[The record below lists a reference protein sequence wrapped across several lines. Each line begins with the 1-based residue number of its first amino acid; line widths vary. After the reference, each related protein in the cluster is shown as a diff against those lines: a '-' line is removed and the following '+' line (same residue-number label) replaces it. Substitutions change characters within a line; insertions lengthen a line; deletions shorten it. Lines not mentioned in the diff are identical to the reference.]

1 MMANYTRIKANTFV
15 IILIILISTILPTL
29 VFRYITTS
37 ILSVLFSNN
46 KFISLYGFV
55 EHKEGVLILFSYI
68 YIFVISISN
77 SYSNT
82 QLKIVIGAIVLGA
95 IVISLIG
102 IPQYFGYDLFKTSF
116 GGRLIYPS
124 QYHDL
129 ADSRVFES
137 IKYSIYTT
145 FGNSNYVGSYMAMI
159 FPISL
164 GLYFFQSKPKN
175 IALYGFLSLA
185 FYMMWIG
192 CKSRAGIL
200 GGIIAIIVFF
210 LFYRKRL
217 IGNIKKMWILLPFV
231 IIFLFMNWFSSG
243 GLISKISTLNPSA
256 EKAIYDQRNIDLED
270 IEIKENT
277 AKLIGKNYI
286 LNLSFDQNQV
296 IFTDNIGSILQLET
310 KEDGAMKFIDEGY
323 TNFSVKYKI
332 FPSKTL
338 LELRIN
344 NRPLNWYY
352 ENGKLSIIGK
362 LGTFYTE
369 LNKPESFGF
378 EGRERFASSRGYIW
392 SRSIPLLK
400 DALLIG
406 YGPDTFAA
414 IFPQDDLIGKI
425 KYLSRADILVD
436 KPHNFYLQ
444 TFLNTGGL
452 SLLSLLVIFSI
463 YIWTG
468 FKLFWKSG
476 FNEYHKQIGVLI
488 LVAIIGYLV
497 AAFFN
502 DSVVSVAPVFWTLLG
517 VGYSINDRVVK
528 EKVKIAIEI
537 SDL

>member
-1 MMANYTRIKANTFV
+1 MANYTRIKANTFV

-29 VFRYITTS
+29 VFRKVLILDGEWFEYWTGSYSYVDYFYFYKAILLVFITVTAVFLSIIYSKKENDFCKKQGVNFFIILYITTS

-95 IVISLIG
+95 IIISLIG

-210 LFYRKRL
+210 F
-217 IGNIKKMWILLPFV
+217 
-231 IIFLFMNWFSSG
+231 
-243 GLISKISTLNPSA
+243 
-256 EKAIYDQRNIDLED
+256 
-270 IEIKENT
+270 
-277 AKLIGKNYI
+277 
-286 LNLSFDQNQV
+286 
-296 IFTDNIGSILQLET
+296 ILQKT
-310 KEDGAMKFIDEGY
+310 IDW
-323 TNFSVKYKI
+323 KY
-332 FPSKTL
+332 
-338 LELRIN
+338 
-344 NRPLNWYY
+344 
-352 ENGKLSIIGK
+352 
-362 LGTFYTE
+362 
-369 LNKPESFGF
+369 
-378 EGRERFASSRGYIW
+378 
-392 SRSIPLLK
+392 
-400 DALLIG
+400 
-406 YGPDTFAA
+406 
-414 IFPQDDLIGKI
+414 
-425 KYLSRADILVD
+425 
-436 KPHNFYLQ
+436 
-444 TFLNTGGL
+444 
-452 SLLSLLVIFSI
+452 
-463 YIWTG
+463 
-468 FKLFWKSG
+468 
-476 FNEYHKQIGVLI
+476 
-488 LVAIIGYLV
+488 
-497 AAFFN
+497 
-502 DSVVSVAPVFWTLLG
+502 
-517 VGYSINDRVVK
+517 
-528 EKVKIAIEI
+528 
-537 SDL
+537 